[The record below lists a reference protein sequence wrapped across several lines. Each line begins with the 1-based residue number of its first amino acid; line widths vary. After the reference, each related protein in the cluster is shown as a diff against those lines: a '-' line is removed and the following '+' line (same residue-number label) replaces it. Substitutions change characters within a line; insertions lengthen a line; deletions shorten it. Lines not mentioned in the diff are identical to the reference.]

1 MGVTILLLQNV
12 MSGQLEC
19 PYLSSRQHTNLQELA
34 NHSPLGLNLTDDT
47 ALVCPASVNFN
58 V

>member
-1 MGVTILLLQNV
+1 MAVSSSYKYTINSLKLYPV
-12 MSGQLEC
+12 ITTS
-19 PYLSSRQHTNLQELA
+19 HFNLQELA

-47 ALVCPASVNFN
+47 ALVCPARVNFN